1 MVIAKSLFGV
11 ASFLVLIFLFYVLM
25 FGLTVYILILIIR
38 ALKKYINSNNTKEN
52 IIIQQSLG
60 ESIKEHRMRC
70 NMTQEFVAEKLGVSR
85 QAVSKWESG
94 KSDPST
100 ANLIA
105 LAKLYG
111 ISVEE
116 LLKNIQQ

>member
-1 MVIAKSLFGV
+1 MAKTSLFFGTV
-11 ASFLVLIFLFYVLM
+11 ELLFLLFYGLIFV
-25 FGLTVYILILIIR
+25 LTVYVLFLIIK
-38 ALKKYINSNNTKEN
+38 ALKKYINTNNNKES
-52 IIIQQSLG
+52 IMIQQSLG
-60 ESIKEHRMRC
+60 ESIKKCRLRN

-105 LAKLYG
+105 LAKLYDV
-111 ISVEE
+111 SVEE
-116 LLKNIQQ
+116 LLKNIQ

>member
-1 MVIAKSLFGV
+1 MVVAKSLFGV
-11 ASFLVLIFLFYVLM
+11 APFLVLIFLFYVLM

-60 ESIKEHRMRC
+60 ESIKNHRMRC

-111 ISVEE
+111 ISIEE
-116 LLKNIQQ
+116 LLKNIQ

>member
-1 MVIAKSLFGV
+1 MAMASLFGV
-11 ASFLVLIFLFYVLM
+11 APFLVLIFLFYGLM

-38 ALKKYINSNNTKEN
+38 ALKKYITSNNTKEN

-60 ESIKEHRMRC
+60 ESIKEHRIRC

-111 ISVEE
+111 ISIEE
-116 LLKNIQQ
+116 LLKNIQ

>member
-1 MVIAKSLFGV
+1 MAMASLFGG
-11 ASFLVLIFLFYVLM
+11 ATILFILLFYVLM

-38 ALKKYINSNNTKEN
+38 ALKKYINSNNTKES

-60 ESIKEHRMRC
+60 ESIKTYRMKC

-105 LAKLYG
+105 LAKLYS

-116 LLKNIQQ
+116 LLKNIQ